1 MREVE
6 LADGTILEFPDNT
19 PDAIMLSAGKRI
31 TLERA
36 AATPKEAPKEYA
48 GFFGSMKE
56 AAATLGATPETAAFL
71 ANQTPES
78 RKALIADT
86 ESKYKSADFG
96 LSPTEDLSTFGR
108 NIEALKQ
115 TVGGTLGSLAAPL
128 AVGAVTGGIG
138 GFGTIGA
145 QYGIQN
151 IARQAREQQAAID
164 AGRTPEELSLGK
176 AAIATA
182 GQTALDVAGGK
193 VFGPLLSRF
202 PLFKNLAIGGK
213 PAQEAIDVMA
223 DAAKNGKWSF
233 SGKVARGVGKG
244 VAFEAPQEVAQQALE
259 LWQAGVPTDQ
269 WRNELIQAGIGGA
282 LLGGPIGGAQAALE
296 ARAKAKEKAKT
307 EAGFGGEEPPPPPG
321 APPSGSAAEKAAEAG
336 APKPRSYE
344 EVAAEAASDPALKAE
359 FDRLASRNTDPD
371 TALVTARTNLGRE
384 APRGPEQIDQRPAGE
399 SGDVRPEPS
408 VSPPSGEGVDARVAD
423 PAARTPGAGL
433 EFPSGPAQQVGTREV
448 NVPRALD
455 EVAVEPVKNVI
466 NQVAEA
472 PPIKGIPY
480 IRDEDEGARQERQYE
495 YEQKRELEREQE
507 NYEGEV
513 LPTPEVISP
522 TTPTAVSTA
531 APILTLDPSTPK
543 KARTTQAI
551 EAVKAIAATDA
562 FKGVEVANKDINQ
575 AAQRLVNSNGGDPY
589 VSLTRVLEGEP
600 AVPKKIKAKVAEE
613 VPFEGAPEAAALAA
627 IPAAPV
633 PEAIPLTPAAPAAP
647 AAPIPAAPAAPIPAA
662 PAAPAATPI
671 PEAIPPTA
679 APIPA
684 APAAPAPAPAP
695 LSAKEAQ
702 AEIKAQADAE
712 RAISGYAYQQNKPGI
727 DAEYQEAL
735 RNAGLEV
742 PETEAAPG
750 ATLGTTPGAAPEAT
764 SPAAPVQGTEEL
776 PLFAAATASESAGK
790 PSTPVEVEEKLSV
803 NAQKFRRGFNATQGT
818 AAVGAAIKE
827 HDASAFIA
835 ALKDKLNAFSLPSLE
850 VLLKFM
856 PDSVVADIAESVNKQ
871 FGITLRRI
879 KTEVDALSAKRAN
892 LTEAFNKIGKSA
904 EKFVNKYG
912 NAALS
917 KMQVLARLNRIDV
930 TAHDNVGEALKND
943 SVMQGYVK
951 LLANTN
957 IPGEI
962 KNLKENRAK
971 REAHI
976 KEAYVAWDELGK
988 QKNGQRE
995 YIRLRQF
1002 YKDMYALRR
1011 TLLDKAV
1018 DAMPGLDDNTRRNMK
1033 ESLKAQY
1040 EKARSAE
1047 DPEYNNIVRETVP
1060 EEYSPFMRF
1069 GEYWFR
1075 VKTGGVNGEP
1085 EFYKFDSAAER
1096 NHYKRVIAG
1105 ELGVE
1110 PDDGNVFESG
1120 HGDTANERGEF
1131 VGSDGALAATFDII
1145 DKSNLGDAQKES
1157 LKDTFYQARLEAM
1170 PDSSIRKRFM
1180 HAKNRTGFSTDPIR
1194 IFGATAEAYANELS
1208 KLEHVDRIDRAIEMA
1223 SELLKTG
1230 GMKDDAA
1237 KQRLDV
1243 MLKRM
1248 VSSAKENVN
1257 PPVGN
1262 RLASALN
1269 TMNFIWFLSSARSAL
1284 TNMTSIPM
1292 RVMPALWSR
1301 YGFIKGNVKFLQYL
1315 VAFDALQIKESDE
1328 DGDVMLT
1335 MPSLRKAG
1343 RVKNNP
1349 RRSAAL
1355 REAVLRR
1362 VVAQTEVATV
1372 TGRTKTPT
1380 NLSSKATKRLQQTV
1394 YDAAT
1399 SMFGAT
1405 EAMSREMSF
1414 LMWYDLAYDKFKKT
1428 MSEKDAHVAAIDEAA
1443 EGTFDKLGDYRV
1455 TERPPVFK
1463 HPVGASIFMFKM
1475 FSAVQTKFFVKAI
1488 LMSTRGLDPELKIEA
1503 RKELL
1508 GVLSMAA
1515 MFGGA
1520 TGLPLYSVVNSIIDL
1535 ALDQFEDDED
1545 KRKRRELNPY
1555 LANNADARFRYQYLP
1570 SHFGDITVPT
1580 LGGKQSSL
1588 ARILE
1593 IGPISALSGF
1603 NFAPSTSYNG
1613 MWFREGL
1620 PGDTWVET
1628 AKNFLLA
1635 NLGPTVSL
1643 GTNIDLAAKDWNN
1656 GDILRGVERV
1666 MPGFLKGPIMGERVV
1681 TEGLETSKGSQVVA
1695 PEDIDTISK
1704 IAAFLG
1710 FTPEAISRQQNMR
1723 FEAIKQIQR
1732 ANTEKA
1738 RAIALMNVAMATD
1751 DSDKAVAAGRAI
1763 EKYNTRYPGEEF
1775 QIDDETLDNSYKAFL
1790 KKRDSEID
1798 GVPIEDDYLDD
1809 LEWYIAGGPIAEP
1822 TKPFKQ

>member
-1 MREVE
+1 
-6 LADGTILEFPDNT
+6 
-19 PDAIMLSAGKRI
+19 
-31 TLERA
+31 
-36 AATPKEAPKEYA
+36 
-48 GFFGSMKE
+48 
-56 AAATLGATPETAAFL
+56 
-71 ANQTPES
+71 
-78 RKALIADT
+78 
-86 ESKYKSADFG
+86 
-96 LSPTEDLSTFGR
+96 
-108 NIEALKQ
+108 
-115 TVGGTLGSLAAPL
+115 
-128 AVGAVTGGIG
+128 
-138 GFGTIGA
+138 
-145 QYGIQN
+145 
-151 IARQAREQQAAID
+151 
-164 AGRTPEELSLGK
+164 
-176 AAIATA
+176 
-182 GQTALDVAGGK
+182 
-193 VFGPLLSRF
+193 
-202 PLFKNLAIGGK
+202 
-213 PAQEAIDVMA
+213 
-223 DAAKNGKWSF
+223 
-233 SGKVARGVGKG
+233 
-244 VAFEAPQEVAQQALE
+244 
-259 LWQAGVPTDQ
+259 
-269 WRNELIQAGIGGA
+269 
-282 LLGGPIGGAQAALE
+282 
-296 ARAKAKEKAKT
+296 
-307 EAGFGGEEPPPPPG
+307 
-321 APPSGSAAEKAAEAG
+321 
-336 APKPRSYE
+336 
-344 EVAAEAASDPALKAE
+344 
-359 FDRLASRNTDPD
+359 
-371 TALVTARTNLGRE
+371 
-384 APRGPEQIDQRPAGE
+384 
-399 SGDVRPEPS
+399 
-408 VSPPSGEGVDARVAD
+408 
-423 PAARTPGAGL
+423 
-433 EFPSGPAQQVGTREV
+433 
-448 NVPRALD
+448 
-455 EVAVEPVKNVI
+455 
-466 NQVAEA
+466 
-472 PPIKGIPY
+472 
-480 IRDEDEGARQERQYE
+480 
-495 YEQKRELEREQE
+495 
-507 NYEGEV
+507 
-513 LPTPEVISP
+513 
-522 TTPTAVSTA
+522 
-531 APILTLDPSTPK
+531 
-543 KARTTQAI
+543 
-551 EAVKAIAATDA
+551 
-562 FKGVEVANKDINQ
+562 
-575 AAQRLVNSNGGDPY
+575 
-589 VSLTRVLEGEP
+589 
-600 AVPKKIKAKVAEE
+600 
-613 VPFEGAPEAAALAA
+613 
-627 IPAAPV
+627 
-633 PEAIPLTPAAPAAP
+633 
-647 AAPIPAAPAAPIPAA
+647 
-662 PAAPAATPI
+662 
-671 PEAIPPTA
+671 
-679 APIPA
+679 
-684 APAAPAPAPAP
+684 
-695 LSAKEAQ
+695 
-702 AEIKAQADAE
+702 
-712 RAISGYAYQQNKPGI
+712 
-727 DAEYQEAL
+727 
-735 RNAGLEV
+735 
-742 PETEAAPG
+742 
-750 ATLGTTPGAAPEAT
+750 
-764 SPAAPVQGTEEL
+764 
-776 PLFAAATASESAGK
+776 LFAAATASESAGK

-818 AAVGAAIKE
+818 AAVGTAIKE

-856 PDSVVADIAESVNKQ
+856 PDSVVADIAGSVNKQ

-904 EKFVNKYG
+904 EKFVHKYG

-943 SVMQGYVK
+943 SVMQGYVR

-962 KNLKENRAK
+962 KNLKEGRAK

-976 KEAYVAWDELGK
+976 KEAYAAWDELGK
-988 QKNGQRE
+988 QENGQRE

-1011 TLLDKAV
+1011 TLLDRAV
-1018 DAMPGLDDNTRRNMK
+1018 DAIPGLDANTRTSMK

-1157 LKDTFYQARLEAM
+1157 LKDTFYQARLEAL

-1230 GMKDDAA
+1230 GMKDDAT

-1243 MLKRM
+1243 LLKRM

-1292 RVMPALWSR
+1292 RVMPTLWSR

-1315 VAFDALQIKESDE
+1315 AAFDALQIKESDE

-1335 MPSLRKAG
+1335 MPSLKKAG

-1414 LMWYDLAYDKFKKT
+1414 LMWYDLAYDKFRKT
-1428 MSEKDAHVAAIDEAA
+1428 MSEKDAHAAAIDEAA
-1443 EGTFDKLGDYRV
+1443 EGTFDKLGDYRA

-1463 HPVGASIFMFKM
+1463 HPVGRSIFMFKM

-1508 GVLSMAA
+1508 GVLAMAA
-1515 MFGGA
+1515 VFGGA

-1751 DSDKAVAAGRAI
+1751 DSDKAVAAGKAI

-1775 QIDDETLDNSYKAFL
+1775 QIDDETLDNSYEAFL